1 MADVLSQK
9 EIDSLISAL
18 TAGNLDVEEI
28 KKESADTQIKVYD
41 FRRPDKLSKEQM
53 RTLQMIHE
61 NLARS
66 LTTIL
71 STQLRT
77 LVDFDVASIEQ
88 ISYEEFIRSLPEPTI
103 IGISDLEP
111 FQGQF
116 ILEINSNIGFAMI
129 DRLFGGLGSADFNS
143 RPFTDIEKAV
153 FKKII
158 NWILNAFPE
167 AWENIIRVRPNLK
180 DIESNPQFTQIV
192 PGNDMV
198 ILITLIS
205 KIGSS
210 EGLIN
215 ICIPY
220 IMIEPIVDRLNA
232 QQWFANTR
240 LEQTARHINI
250 LRNRI
255 KRTSLDLYAELGGA
269 ELTVSELLYL
279 QPGDVIRLDRKSSD
293 NIDIRIGNR
302 VKFKGIPGKHNKHL
316 AIKIMEAVEPG
327 EDGDLADE

>member
-269 ELTVSELLYL
+269 ELSVSELLYL

>member
-18 TAGNLDVEEI
+18 TAGDLDVEEI

-116 ILEINSNIGFAMI
+116 ILEINPNIGFAMI

-143 RPFTDIEKAV
+143 RPFT
-153 FKKII
+153 
-158 NWILNAFPE
+158 
-167 AWENIIRVRPNLK
+167 
-180 DIESNPQFTQIV
+180 
-192 PGNDMV
+192 
-198 ILITLIS
+198 
-205 KIGSS
+205 
-210 EGLIN
+210 
-215 ICIPY
+215 
-220 IMIEPIVDRLNA
+220 
-232 QQWFANTR
+232 
-240 LEQTARHINI
+240 
-250 LRNRI
+250 
-255 KRTSLDLYAELGGA
+255 
-269 ELTVSELLYL
+269 
-279 QPGDVIRLDRKSSD
+279 
-293 NIDIRIGNR
+293 
-302 VKFKGIPGKHNKHL
+302 
-316 AIKIMEAVEPG
+316 
-327 EDGDLADE
+327 